1 MNKKLIVLAL
11 SSAIVLV
18 GCASVSNESAEEN
31 SSLFES
37 ADISSTEE
45 SSEDSAT
52 NESTDELSIQI
63 EKEVNEAVSS
73 CDSLSDE
80 LVKIGEIY
88 DKYDSYRI
96 NASSQTEMNEKS
108 VYGLQVWQA
117 EVNSLL
123 SRLKEADPSNYESN
137 LLPEHQNWEKY
148 VDTMSERM
156 AYEYEGGSIQPMII
170 MYNKAMRYKN
180 DAYSLA
186 STLAELKGEVT
197 FSLPDHEADGYYGNY
212 DGEDYLI
219 INEGMESGSYS
230 VLIHVEGK
238 DELRGY
244 ATINPD
250 ADDYSLAFTSEDG
263 TISGSVSYFVLGA
276 TFYVTE
282 SDNASF
288 RPEEVY
294 DRHIKQDNPG
304 VDQRIVHGVSPGE
317 NIMVNSVVIGKT
329 DSDKLTLIAKDNH
342 IVDIIGGELKSHGL
356 EKLGEVDLDSAI
368 IKTGLLRHA
377 KVTPR
382 VISDE
387 KPDDFKVTFLDHA
400 GEDVYRFRDSSLVI
414 TVGDDTTLISSDI
427 LYRFDIPVIGITD
440 GDLDKV
446 VEDGFKVK
454 DSIIFEVESGFDD
467 IIGQNIKSEIFCNRR
482 DSHDFKDIDEVKEK
496 IEIRTVSKVGEVL
509 TAVGILAAEGKQA

>member
-1 MNKKLIVLAL
+1 MRIGIVVHGPNIIDSGYALKLINMIRDYGDVKVRLGGTMGRTAVIDASLEDTIDISKKLVP
-11 SSAIVLV
+11 SD
-18 GCASVSNESAEEN
+18 
-31 SSLFES
+31 SLRIFHDS
-37 ADISSTEE
+37 DVDVIFLLNYGKSDVTGQVFGYKVYNHYADKI
-45 SSEDSAT
+45 D
-52 NESTDELSIQI
+52 DDDIPVIQI
-63 EKEVNEAVSS
+63 ERP
-73 CDSLSDE
+73 
-80 LVKIGEIY
+80 G
-88 DKYDSYRI
+88 
-96 NASSQTEMNEKS
+96 
-108 VYGLQVWQA
+108 
-117 EVNSLL
+117 
-123 SRLKEADPSNYESN
+123 
-137 LLPEHQNWEKY
+137 
-148 VDTMSERM
+148 
-156 AYEYEGGSIQPMII
+156 
-170 MYNKAMRYKN
+170 
-180 DAYSLA
+180 
-186 STLAELKGEVT
+186 
-197 FSLPDHEADGYYGNY
+197 EADGS
-212 DGEDYLI
+212 I
-219 INEGMESGSYS
+219 IPWNND
-230 VLIHVEGK
+230 L
-238 DELRGY
+238 ELAHELSRKLDLS
-244 ATINPD
+244 I
-250 ADDYSLAFTSEDG
+250 
-263 TISGSVSYFVLGA
+263 V
-276 TFYVTE
+276 
-282 SDNASF
+282 

-294 DRHIKQDNPG
+294 DKHIKQDNPG

-496 IEIRTVSKVGEVL
+496 IIEIIKN
-509 TAVGILAAEGKQA
+509 INCNYKINYIK